1 MVLTTVLS
9 ALMASVD
16 WAFPMFRSQDM
27 SKPAK
32 ISELPKFDIIEV
44 LKTDEDIANYLMMAL
59 EEDDANEL
67 SYAMRVVARALK
79 QVR

>member
-1 MVLTTVLS
+1 
-9 ALMASVD
+9 
-16 WAFPMFRSQDM
+16 M